1 MKLNSKT
8 ILAVVLLAFGLLLL
22 LLLLVLA
29 EKLLS
34 IWHYLQQAPVWLLV
48 AYLIMLTVAA
58 LLPIW
63 IWLKLTRPNAS
74 AKPRQPVVDEI
85 SLTAAI
91 ETAAQRGV
99 DISPVQAEL
108 DELDRRRASQLFY
121 ISLFG
126 HASSGKSSLVQ
137 ALIPAAETSVDV
149 VKGTTVEVLRYRYEQ
164 LEITDL
170 PGFDAINQQQL
181 AQMAMEE
188 SQRAHVVVFLLSSD
202 FSRTEMSLFKTLQ
215 DWRKPMVIALNK
227 SDQYSATELSQLQQA
242 ISTKTQGHYPV
253 VTINTGGSQTVIKQL
268 NDGSQQ
274 AQVVLQKPDIKPL
287 LNAIEAV
294 IKTDSDSLH
303 RFRDAGILLLADNK
317 LKQASEA
324 HIRLMAERTIERHT
338 KRAMVGAMA
347 SIAPGSDI
355 IIQGAIGSQM
365 VKELCQ
371 LYEVPVKQLQID
383 EILRSAGGKLK
394 TSTSM
399 ILAVA
404 GNAFKAFPGVGTAA
418 GGLLHAV
425 AYGLIFNALGRAVM
439 MTVTITGELDAAQT
453 KRTFEDNL
461 LGPSEQ
467 MAKNL
472 AQMALSIRQQKKSA
486 PNN

>member
-1 MKLNSKT
+1 MKFNSKT
-8 ILAVVLLAFGLLLL
+8 LLAVVLLAFGLLLL

-34 IWHYLQQAPVWLLV
+34 IWHYLQQAPLWLLV
-48 AYLIMLTVAA
+48 VYVMLLMAAA
-58 LLPIW
+58 LIPVWL
-63 IWLKLTRPNAS
+63 WLKLTRPS
-74 AKPRQPVVDEI
+74 GHAKPRQPVVDET
-85 SLTAAI
+85 SLNEAI
-91 ETAAQRGV
+91 QTAAQRGV
-99 DISPVQAEL
+99 DIAPVQAEL
-108 DELDRRRASQLFY
+108 DELHRRRGNQLFY

-149 VKGTTVEVLRYRYEQ
+149 VKGTTVEVLRYRHEQ

-170 PGFDAINQQQL
+170 PGFDAIDQAEL
-181 AQMAMEE
+181 AEMAMEE

-202 FSRTEMSLFKTLQ
+202 FSRTEMGLFKMLQ

-227 SDQYSATELSQLQQA
+227 SDQYSQAELSQLQQA
-242 ISTKTQGHYPV
+242 INAKTKHEYPV
-253 VTINTGGSQTVIKQL
+253 VIINTGGSQTVIKKL
-268 NDGSQQ
+268 KEGSQQ
-274 AQVVLQKPDIKPL
+274 TQVVLQKPDIKPL
-287 LNAIEAV
+287 LKAIEQVVKA
-294 IKTDSDSLH
+294 DAESLH
-303 RFRDAGILLLADNK
+303 RFRDAGILLLADQK
-317 LKQASEA
+317 LKQANEA
-324 HIRLMAERTIERHT
+324 HNRLMAERTIERHT

-439 MTVTITGELDAAQT
+439 ITVTTTGELDAAQT

-472 AQMALSIRQQKKSA
+472 AQMALSIRQQKKSL
-486 PNN
+486 PND

>member
-8 ILAVVLLAFGLLLL
+8 VLAVVLLAFGLLLL

-34 IWHYLQQAPVWLLV
+34 IWHYLQQAPLWLLV
-48 AYLIMLTVAA
+48 VYVTLLIAVAF
-58 LLPIW
+58 LPVW
-63 IWLKLTRPNAS
+63 LWLKLTRSSTDAV
-74 AKPRQPVVDEI
+74 PRQPVVDED
-85 SLTAAI
+85 SLDEAVQSAAR
-91 ETAAQRGV
+91 RGV
-99 DISPVQAEL
+99 DITPVQAEL
-108 DELDRRRASQLFY
+108 DELHRRRSSQLFY

-126 HASSGKSSLVQ
+126 QASSGKSSLVQ
-137 ALIPAAETSVDV
+137 ALIPAAETAVDV
-149 VKGTTVEVLRYRYEQ
+149 VKGTTVDLLRYRYEQ

-170 PGFDAINQQQL
+170 PGFDAVNQAQL
-181 AQMAMEE
+181 AEMALQE
-188 SQRAHVVVFLLSSD
+188 SQRAHVVVFLLSGD
-202 FSRTEMSLFKTLQ
+202 FSRTEMELFKMLQ

-227 SDQYSATELSQLQQA
+227 SDQYSQDELHQLQQA
-242 ISTKTQGHYPV
+242 INAKTKHQYPV
-253 VTINTGGSQTVIKQL
+253 VIINTGGSQTVIKEDKEGFQQ
-268 NDGSQQ
+268 SQM
-274 AQVVLQKPDIKPL
+274 VLQKPNIKPL
-287 LNAIEAV
+287 LSAIEQV
-294 IKTDSDSLH
+294 IKADAESLH
-303 RFRDAGILLLADNK
+303 RFRDAGILLLADQK
-317 LKQASEA
+317 LKQANES
-324 HIRLMAERTIERHT
+324 HNRMLAERTIERHT

-355 IIQGAIGSQM
+355 IIQGAIGSQL

-383 EILRSAGGKLK
+383 EILRSTGGKLR

-399 ILAVA
+399 VLAVA

-439 MTVTITGELDAAQT
+439 ATVTTTGELDAAQT
-453 KRTFEDNL
+453 KRTFEENL

-472 AQMALSIRQQKKSA
+472 AQMALSIRQQKQTA
-486 PNN
+486 RHN